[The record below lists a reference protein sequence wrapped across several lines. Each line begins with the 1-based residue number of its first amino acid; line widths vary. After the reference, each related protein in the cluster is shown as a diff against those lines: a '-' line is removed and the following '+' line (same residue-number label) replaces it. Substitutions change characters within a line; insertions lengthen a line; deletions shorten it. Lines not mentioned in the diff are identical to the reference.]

1 MTGIDDGNRL
11 VGRNSATYR
20 GSNLVRVKPG
30 SPVPWATRS
39 AGKATRSSTCGC
51 PASSRNFPL
60 PRGMGGI
67 PSSWARWPRRICSF
81 LMTGGSRPSV
91 RKTDKTDSNSWKI
104 DTGAARPLSPVSS
117 RWTTGRRLGIRRSRT
132 PSLTGYSITRTRLLS
147 EGNRCENVRHW
158 GKTPSSQPNRTNPG
172 VAALRWGGSF
182 RLDWVAGIT
191 GIRISY

>member
-1 MTGIDDGNRL
+1 MK
-11 VGRNSATYR
+11 
-20 GSNLVRVKPG
+20 GSISTFETLP
-30 SPVPWATRS
+30 
-39 AGKATRSSTCGC
+39 TCGC

-104 DTGAARPLSPVSS
+104 DTGAARPLSPVSF
-117 RWTTGRRLGIRRSRT
+117 RWTTGMRRLGIPRSQT
-132 PSLTGYSITRTRLLS
+132 PSLTGYSITRTRFLS

-158 GKTPSSQPNRTNPG
+158 RKATSSQRNLTKPG

-182 RLDWVAGIT
+182 RLDWVAGFRFMAT
-191 GIRISY
+191 LCDDVGRGHPPSA